1 MGVTRHEINW
11 GEILPLNAIANI
23 QDEKIRRFH
32 TQQLRQGYKTS
43 TGIHL

>member
-11 GEILPLNAIANI
+11 GEILPLNAIAKS
-23 QDEKIRRFH
+23 QDEKIQRFH
-32 TQQLRQGYKTS
+32 AQQVKQGYKTS